1 MRSRRRSPTRPARRT
16 WTRWAARW
24 SGRRSSSNGTKRR
37 AGRASAA
44 TRAIC
49 SIRLGLPPEAHGQSL
64 ALLSGGQRK
73 MVGLARCL
81 IAKPDILLLDEP
93 DNHLDL
99 PGKAM
104 LEEVIRSYSGTLI
117 LISHDRYLL
126 DDTVAQIAELDAG
139 RLTLYQGNYSSYMT
153 QRELALLR
161 QQQDVCR
168 AAEGDQ
174 AAGGGDRPLHALGKP
189 RAGRAA
195 QEAGD
200 EQAAADR
207 PDGQNRAARAGAAQD
222 GPRASGPASA
232 AGRR

>member
-1 MRSRRRSPTRPARRT
+1 
-16 WTRWAARW
+16 
-24 SGRRSSSNGTKRR
+24 
-37 AGRASAA
+37 
-44 TRAIC
+44 
-49 SIRLGLPPEAHGQSL
+49 
-64 ALLSGGQRK
+64 

-153 QRELALLR
+153 QRELR
-161 QQQDVCR
+161 SSSSSR
-168 AAEGDQ
+168 TTSRSRRRSSGWR
-174 AAGGGDRPLHALGKP
+174 RPS
-189 RAGRAA
+189 
-195 QEAGD
+195 
-200 EQAAADR
+200 
-207 PDGQNRAARAGAAQD
+207 
-222 GPRASGPASA
+222 RASRSGQTWCWTS
-232 AGRR
+232 GTRSRR